1 MTRYHPAVKRSVST
15 LHFVAMNAKAD
26 IRQFL
31 ASAKWF
37 EDIPEPLL
45 DRLVN
50 AASIKHFEAGSHIWR
65 VGDKTNTLYGLIHGR
80 IRLYQASESGQEYAL
95 ADWEDG
101 AWFGEQTLA
110 VDEPN
115 MLGVKVLEPS
125 DILLLPSKSV
135 QQVAGEWPVFYEKL
149 FKYSWYNTRGLYEII
164 SSIVFYPLK
173 ARIAGRVLQLIQEH
187 GSRTD
192 EGFLLNVRLSQ
203 NDFASLSMGSRQRV
217 NAIFREWT
225 RQGLIDYRDDYLL
238 IKKPQALAKEM
249 TPFE

>member
-1 MTRYHPAVKRSVST
+1 
-15 LHFVAMNAKAD
+15 MNAKAD
-26 IRQFL
+26 TRQFL

-37 EDIPEPLL
+37 EGIPEPLL
-45 DRLVN
+45 DRLVS
-50 AASIKHFEAGSHIWR
+50 ASSTKHFEAGSHIWR
-65 VGDKTNTLYGLIHGR
+65 VGDKTKSLYGVIHGR
-80 IRLYQASESGQEYAL
+80 IRLYQASESGQEYAF
-95 ADWEDG
+95 ADWEDR

-110 VDEPN
+110 VDQPN

-125 DILLLPSKSV
+125 DILVLPSKSV

-149 FKYSWYNTRGLYEII
+149 FKYSWQNTRGLYEII
-164 SSIVFYPLK
+164 SSIAFYPLK
-173 ARIAGRVLQLIQEH
+173 ARVAGRVLQLIEEH
-187 GSRTD
+187 GNRTE
-192 EGFLLNVRLSQ
+192 EGFLLNVKLSQ

-225 RQGLIDYRDDYLL
+225 RQGLIDYQDDYLL

>member
-1 MTRYHPAVKRSVST
+1 MYTKT
-15 LHFVAMNAKAD
+15 D

-31 ASAKWF
+31 SRAKWF
-37 EDIPEPLL
+37 EGIPEPLL
-45 DRLVN
+45 DRLAD
-50 AASIKHFEAGSHIWR
+50 AASIKHFAGGAHIWR
-65 VGDKTNTLYGLIHGR
+65 VGDTTNTLYGLIHGR

-95 ADWEDG
+95 VDWEDG

-115 MLGVKVLEPS
+115 MLGVKVLQPS
-125 DILLLPSKSV
+125 EILVLPSKSV
-135 QQVAGEWPVFYEKL
+135 QHIVSEWPVFYEKL
-149 FKYSWYNTRGLYEII
+149 FKYSWQNTRGLYEII

-173 ARIAGRVLQLIQEH
+173 ARVAGRVLQLIEEH
-187 GSRTD
+187 GDRTD

-225 RQGLIDYRDDYLL
+225 RQGLIDYRDEYLL
-238 IKKPQALAKEM
+238 IKQPQTLAKEM